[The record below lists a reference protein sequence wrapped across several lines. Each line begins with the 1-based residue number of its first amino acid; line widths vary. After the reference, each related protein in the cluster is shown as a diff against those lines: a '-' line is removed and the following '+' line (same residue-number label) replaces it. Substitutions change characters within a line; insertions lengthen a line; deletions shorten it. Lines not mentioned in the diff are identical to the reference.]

1 MNLQETIKSKLDNR
15 EYGSTVTIQDTVYRI
30 VKKYKYTDINGN
42 ERTEYPTLLNTDTWA
57 VMSEYDLYVML
68 SKLN

>member
-1 MNLQETIKSKLDNR
+1 MNLQETIKSKLNNK

-30 VKKYKYTDINGN
+30 VKKYKYIDINGN
-42 ERTEYPTLLNTDTWA
+42 DRAEYPTLLNTDTWA
-57 VMSEYDLYVML
+57 VMSEYDLHVML